1 MFRPM
6 HLSLLGGL
14 LGTSAPHG
22 LPPAPPAP
30 SAAVG
35 NYGEVI
41 DYLQRHIHREMETQD
56 APGLALALG
65 HDQQQVWA
73 RGCGYADR

>member
-1 MFRPM
+1 MFRAM
-6 HLSLLGGL
+6 HLSLLGCL
-14 LGTSAPHG
+14 LGTSGCHG

-41 DYLQRHIHREMETQD
+41 DYL
-56 APGLALALG
+56 P
-65 HDQQQVWA
+65 
-73 RGCGYADR
+73 DRKSVV